1 MLGDNILPIEELKR
15 LSIIN
20 IVSYIYRI
28 KERRRIIFQSQQ
40 EMNSE
45 EKDKIEKAY
54 NEAIK
59 ILTEKTG
66 VKWSL

>member
-40 EMNSE
+40 EINSE

-66 VKWSL
+66 VK